1 MRFQRALL
9 VCAFL
14 TSVAC
19 MQGQRVV
26 KVNLDGS
33 GTIVDTVT
41 LGEQARGMLSAMDG
55 MDKSSP
61 AEKKAKKTE
70 KLKAAAATMGEG
82 VSFVSFE
89 SGKDGSEKMTYSFKD
104 VTKLKIDWSPN
115 TSDNDPKP
123 PNDPVSFRL
132 ARQGANS
139 VLTVVQAPKVEKKD
153 ATAKAKAKP
162 KPEEMA
168 QQMAMMKG
176 MMAGLKMSGT
186 LEVNGRIVK
195 TNSPYV
201 VGPAVTLLEVD
212 FDQIAA
218 DPVAFQK
225 LAEIDDPTKAD
236 PKLVAAIKGVKV
248 NTLPE
253 LTIEFAPK

>member
-1 MRFQRALL
+1 MRFQRVFLAF
-9 VCAFL
+9 AFL
-14 TSVAC
+14 TSLAC

-33 GTIVDTVT
+33 GTIVNTVT
-41 LGEQARGMLSAMDG
+41 LSEQARGMMSAMEN

-61 AEKKAKKTE
+61 ADKKAKKTE

-89 SGKDGSEKMTYSFKD
+89 AGNDGSEKVTYAFKD
-104 VTKLKIDWSPN
+104 LTKLKIDWSPSP
-115 TSDNDPKP
+115 SDSDAKP
-123 PNDPVSFRL
+123 AADPVSFRF

-139 VLTVVQAPKVEKKD
+139 VITVVQALKAEKKPAAD
-153 ATAKAKAKP
+153 KPKP

-168 QQMAMMKG
+168 QQMAMMKS
-176 MMAGLKMSGT
+176 MMAGLKMSGI
-186 LEVNGRIVK
+186 LEVNGRLVK
-195 TNSPYV
+195 TNSPYAT
-201 VGPAVTLLEVD
+201 GSSVTLLEID
-212 FDQIAA
+212 FDQVAA
-218 DPVAFQK
+218 DPASMQK

-236 PKLVAAIKGVKV
+236 PKVVAGIKGVKV

>member
-1 MRFQRALL
+1 MRIERVLL
-9 VCAFL
+9 LPAFL
-14 TSVAC
+14 AAAAC

-41 LGEQARGMLSAMDG
+41 LSEQARGMMSAMDE

-82 VSFVSFE
+82 VSFVSLDL
-89 SGKDGSEKMTYSFKD
+89 GKDGAEKITYAFKD

-115 TSDNDPKP
+115 SSDTDSKP
-123 PNDPVSFRL
+123 GSDLATFRFV
-132 ARQGANS
+132 RQGANS
-139 VLTVVQAPKVEKKD
+139 VLTVVTPPKVEKKD
-153 ATAKAKAKP
+153 ATAKPKP
-162 KPEEMA
+162 KPEEMEK
-168 QQMAMMKG
+168 QMAMMKG
-176 MMAGLKMSGT
+176 MMAGLKVSGV

-195 TNSPYV
+195 TNGAYV
-201 VGPAVTLLEVD
+201 AGPAVTLLEVD

-218 DPVAFQK
+218 DPASF
-225 LAEIDDPTKAD
+225 KALTETDSSTVPD
-236 PKLVAAIKGVKV
+236 PKVLALMKGVKI

-253 LTIEFAPK
+253 LTIEFAAK

>member
-1 MRFQRALL
+1 MRFQRVFLAF
-9 VCAFL
+9 AFL
-14 TSVAC
+14 TSLAC

-41 LGEQARGMLSAMDG
+41 LSEQARGMMSAMEN

-89 SGKDGSEKMTYSFKD
+89 AGKDGSEKVSYAFSD
-104 VTKLKIDWSPN
+104 ITKLKIDWSPSP
-115 TSDNDPKP
+115 SDSDAKP
-123 PNDPVSFRL
+123 ANDPVTFRL

-139 VLTVVQAPKVEKKD
+139 VLTVVQAPKVAKQE
-153 ATAKAKAKP
+153 ATAKPKP

-176 MMAGLKMSGT
+176 MMAGLKMSGV

-201 VGPAVTLLEVD
+201 VGPVVTLLELD
-212 FDQIAA
+212 FDKIAA

-236 PKLVAAIKGVKV
+236 PKVVAAIKGVKV

-253 LTIEFAPK
+253 LSIEFAAK

>member
-1 MRFQRALL
+1 MRFQRVFLAF
-9 VCAFL
+9 AFL

-19 MQGQRVV
+19 IQGQRVV

-33 GTIVDTVT
+33 GTVVDTVT
-41 LGEQARGMLSAMDG
+41 LGEQARGMISAMDG
-55 MDKSSP
+55 MDKSTP
-61 AEKKAKKTE
+61 AEKKTKKTE

-82 VSFVSFE
+82 VTFVSFE
-89 SGKDGSEKMTYSFKD
+89 PAKDGSEKITYSFKD
-104 VTKLKIDWSPN
+104 ITKLKIDWKPSG
-115 TSDNDPKP
+115 SDTDAKPAEDPAT
-123 PNDPVSFRL
+123 FRL

-139 VLTVVQAPKVEKKD
+139 VLTVVQAPKVVKKE
-153 ATAKAKAKP
+153 ATDKAKAKP

-176 MMAGLKMSGT
+176 MMAGLKMTGT

-195 TNSPYV
+195 TNSPYA
-201 VGPAVTLLEVD
+201 VGPAVTMLEVD

-225 LAEIDDPTKAD
+225 LTEIDDPTKAD
-236 PKLVAAIKGVKV
+236 PKAVAAIKGVKI

>member
-1 MRFQRALL
+1 MRFQRVLL
-9 VCAFL
+9 ASAFL

-41 LGEQARGMLSAMDG
+41 LGEQARGMISAMDN
-55 MDKSSP
+55 MDKSKP
-61 AEKKAKKTE
+61 TEKKAKKTE

-82 VSFVSFE
+82 VTFVSLE
-89 SGKDGSEKMTYSFKD
+89 PGKDGSEKITYSFKD

-115 TSDNDPKP
+115 GSDNEAKP
-123 PNDPVSFRL
+123 ANDPVTFRL
-132 ARQGANS
+132 ARQGANA
-139 VLTVVQAPKVEKKD
+139 VLTVVQTPPKVEKE
-153 ATAKAKAKP
+153 AKAKP
-162 KPEEMA
+162 TPEEIA

-176 MMAGLKMSGT
+176 MMAGLKMSGI

-201 VGPAVTLLEVD
+201 VGSAVTLLEVD
-212 FDQIAA
+212 FDKIAA
-218 DPVAFQK
+218 DPVAFAK
-225 LAEIDDPTKAD
+225 LAEIDDPSKAD
-236 PKLVAAIKGVKV
+236 PKLVAAVKGVKI

>member
-1 MRFQRALL
+1 MRFQRVFLAF
-9 VCAFL
+9 AFL
-14 TSVAC
+14 TSLAC

-41 LGEQARGMLSAMDG
+41 LSEQSRGMMSAMEN

-82 VSFVSFE
+82 VSFVSFQA
-89 SGKDGSEKMTYSFKD
+89 GKDGSEKVTYAFKD
-104 VTKLKIDWSPN
+104 LTKLKIDWSPSP
-115 TSDNDPKP
+115 SDSDAKP
-123 PNDPVSFRL
+123 ATDPVSFRF

-139 VLTVVQAPKVEKKD
+139 VITVAQAPKAEKKPAAD
-153 ATAKAKAKP
+153 KPKP

-168 QQMAMMKG
+168 QQMATMKS
-176 MMAGLKMSGT
+176 MMAGLKMSGL
-186 LEVNGRIVK
+186 LEVNGRLVK
-195 TNSPYV
+195 TNSPYAT
-201 VGPAVTLLEVD
+201 GSSVTLLAID
-212 FDQIAA
+212 FDQVAA
-218 DPVAFQK
+218 DPASMQK

-236 PKLVAAIKGVKV
+236 PKVVAGIKGVKV

-253 LTIEFAPK
+253 LTIEFAAK